1 MADKVLQQ
9 LLAQGVLLGKD
20 GRELKKGVWETS
32 VYLSKNNFI
41 YHLTAESVRDQVK
54 ITIAGKRAIG
64 DYLRW
69 VDGLF
74 HPGGI
79 PAEENAIHFRAAR
92 KLRELI

>member
-1 MADKVLQQ
+1 MADKVLHQ

-32 VYLSKNNFI
+32 VYLSHNNFV
-41 YHLTAESVRDQVK
+41 YHLTAESVRNQVK
-54 ITIAGKRAIG
+54 IIIAGKRPIG

-79 PAEENAIHFRAAR
+79 PAGENAIHFRAAR